1 MKKIL
6 MLFSLFL
13 ITASLVMSQTV
24 AISGTVTGSEDGMEL
39 PGVFVTVK
47 GTTIGAITGTDG
59 KFIVQAPATATTLV
73 FSFLGYVTQEVVI
86 NNRTRIDMVLKQDMF
101 NVDEVVVVAY
111 GTQQKRDV
119 AGAISSVKGSDIAM
133 MPVQSFDQALQGKAA
148 GVTITMPN
156 GVLNNPPVIRV
167 RGFNSITGSSS
178 PLVVVDGVPI
188 FTGDVSGTNT
198 SANALADINPSDIE
212 SMEILKDAS
221 ATAIYGSR
229 AANGVIIITT
239 KRGSAGKTKVTYDG
253 YIGFTQPYRLFDV
266 MNAEQ
271 YITHKN
277 LARANNPGSGLAFD
291 FFIPDDVNGD
301 PIDTKWSD
309 YVYRTGFQH
318 NHALTISGATG
329 NTSYFL
335 SLGFTN
341 QEGMI
346 QKNSFDRKNIRL
358 NVDHKLNKWVSLGA
372 NFSYINSLG
381 KAPNTGSLA
390 GAAFSTAGAGRL
402 AFVLPPNLAPYNND
416 GSYNINGSAIGSL
429 GQPVGN
435 YGYYNPVPIFELN
448 KFSTETDRILAT
460 LSATITPFKGL
471 ALKTVYGIDNLSVED
486 NVFQTG
492 ITGDSYAS
500 NGYAYN
506 RFYRPTRWTWTNT
519 ANYTT
524 TIADKFNVGL
534 LFGSEQQYT
543 KSVNWN
549 ASKTDYNDPF
559 FEVYQGAWVTAGMG
573 GGARSENFFQSLFG
587 RVNFDFDKKYY
598 FELSVRR
605 DGFSGLAEGNKF
617 GTFGGA
623 SLMWNISK
631 EPFVAGIDDI
641 LSDMRL
647 KASYGRVGNMSGI
660 GSYASLYLYSSGVY
674 GAAPTFTFS
683 QAGNPNLKW
692 EASDKYDVGFSF
704 GVLNDRIQADLN
716 WYYNDVNDLILDV
729 PQAPS
734 QGIPGNTVPANIGS
748 MFNTGFELTLTT
760 YNISKPNFTWTT
772 NFNFSTLKNEVTA
785 LAPGVDQLLG
795 YTSALELTN
804 RTVVGLPIGNIW
816 AVETRGVDPATGRR
830 VFVNKAGK
838 EVLYSHENAS
848 KWTYRDGTGVAPV
861 ISLATD
867 GKAVGSPLPKFYGGL
882 DNNITFRGFDFN
894 LGLTYALGF
903 YVYNGSKAGLRD
915 QRWWNNSVEVY
926 ETAWK
931 QSGDVTNIPK
941 PVFNDNVSN
950 GSAMPIT
957 ENVEKGDYLKVRT
970 ISAGYAF
977 KNIPGNTGIE
987 KVRVYAQIFNA
998 FVITKYTGSDP
1009 EVSSNGDTNL
1019 APGIDRNSAPQA
1031 RTYTFGLNLSF

>member
-6 MLFSLFL
+6 MLFTLFL
-13 ITASLVMSQTV
+13 ITASLVMAQTV
-24 AISGTVTGSEDGMEL
+24 AITGTVTGSEDGLEL

-47 GTTIGAITGTDG
+47 GTTIGAITGPDG
-59 KFIVQAPATATTLV
+59 KFTVQAPATANTLV
-73 FSFLGYVTQEVVI
+73 FSFLGYVTQEVAI
-86 NNRTRIDMVLKQDMF
+86 DNRTRIDMVLKQDMF

-188 FTGDVSGTNT
+188 FTGNVSGTNA
-198 SANALADINPSDIE
+198 SSNALADVNPSDIE

-239 KRGSAGKTKVTYDG
+239 KRGAAGKTKVSYDA
-253 YIGFTQPYRLFDV
+253 YVGFTQPYRLFDV
-266 MNAEQ
+266 MNSEQ
-271 YITHKN
+271 YVEHKN
-277 LARANNPGSGLAFD
+277 RAWANNPAALPFA
-291 FFIPDDVNGD
+291 FFIPDDANGD
-301 PIDTKWSD
+301 PIDTKWAD

-329 NTSYFL
+329 STSYFL
-335 SLGFTN
+335 SIGYTN

-346 QKNSFDRKNIRL
+346 QQNSFDRKNVRL

-390 GAAFSTAGAGRL
+390 GQAFSTAGAGRL
-402 AFVLPPNLAPYNND
+402 AFVLPPNLAPYKND
-416 GSYNINGSAIGSL
+416 GTYNINGSAIGSL

-448 KFSTETDRILAT
+448 QASTQTDRILAT
-460 LSATITPFKGL
+460 LNLTITPFKGL
-471 ALKTVYGIDNLSVED
+471 SLKSVYGIDNLSVED

-500 NGYAYN
+500 NGYVWN
-506 RFYRPTRWTWTNT
+506 QFYRPTRWTWTNT
-519 ANYTT
+519 ANYSA
-524 TIADKFNVGL
+524 TISEKFNFGL

-543 KSVNWN
+543 KSLSWTGT
-549 ASKTDYNDPF
+549 KTNYTDPF
-559 FEVYQGAWVTAGMG
+559 FDVYQGSWVTAGMG
-573 GGARSENFFQSLFG
+573 GGGRSENFFQSLFG

-623 SLMWNISK
+623 SLMWNISR

-641 LSDMRL
+641 ISDMRL

-660 GSYASLYLYSSGVY
+660 GSYASLFLYSSGVY
-674 GAAPTFTFS
+674 GAAPTWTFS
-683 QAGNPNLKW
+683 QAGNPDLKW
-692 EASDKYDVGFSF
+692 EASDKYDIGFSF

-716 WYYNDVNDLILDV
+716 WYYNDVNDLILNV

-734 QGIPGNTVPANIGS
+734 KGIPGNTVPANIGS
-748 MFNTGFELTLTT
+748 MYNTGFEFTLTT
-760 YNISKPNFTWTT
+760 YNISKPNFTWNT

-785 LAPGVDQLLG
+785 LAPGVDNLLG
-795 YTSALELTN
+795 YTSSLELTN

-816 AVETRGVDPATGRR
+816 AVETRGVDPTTGRR

-848 KWTYRDGTGVAPV
+848 KWTYRDGSGVAPV

-882 DNNITFRGFDFN
+882 DNNLTYRGFDLN

-926 ETAWK
+926 ETAWREA
-931 QSGDVTNIPK
+931 GDITNIPK

-987 KVRVYAQIFNA
+987 KVRFYAQIFNA

-1009 EVSSNGDTNL
+1009 EVSTNGDTNL
-1019 APGIDRNSAPQA
+1019 SPGIDRNSAPQA
-1031 RTYTFGLNLSF
+1031 RTYTLGINVSF

>member
-13 ITASLVMSQTV
+13 ITASLVMAQTV
-24 AISGTVTGSEDGMEL
+24 AITGTVTGSEDGLEL

-47 GTTIGAITGTDG
+47 GTTIGAITGPDG
-59 KFIVQAPATATTLV
+59 KFAVQAPANATTLV
-73 FSFLGYVTQEVVI
+73 FSFLGYVTQEVTI
-86 NNRTRIDMVLKQDMF
+86 ANRTRIDMVLKQDMF
-101 NVDEVVVVAY
+101 NVEEVVVVAY

-178 PLVVVDGVPI
+178 PLIVVDGVPI
-188 FTGDVSGTNT
+188 FTGNVSGTNA
-198 SANALADINPSDIE
+198 SSNALADVNPSDIE

-239 KRGSAGKTKVTYDG
+239 KRGAAGKTKVSYDA

-266 MNAEQ
+266 MNSEQ
-271 YITHKN
+271 YVEHKN
-277 LARANNPGSGLAFD
+277 IAWANNPAALGFA
-291 FFIPDDVNGD
+291 FFIPDDANGD

-335 SLGFTN
+335 SIGYTN

-346 QKNSFDRKNIRL
+346 QKNSFNRKNVRL
-358 NVDHKLNKWVSLGA
+358 NLDHKLNKWVSLGA
-372 NFSYINSLG
+372 NFSYINSMG
-381 KAPNTGSLA
+381 RAPNTGSLA
-390 GAAFSTAGAGRL
+390 GQAFSTAGAGRL
-402 AFVLPPNLAPYNND
+402 AFVLPPNLAPYKND
-416 GSYNINGSAIGSL
+416 GTYNINGSAIGSL

-448 KFSTETDRILAT
+448 QASTQTDRILAT
-460 LSATITPFKGL
+460 LNVTVTPFKGL
-471 ALKTVYGIDNLSVED
+471 ALKSVYGIDNLSVED

-500 NGYAYN
+500 NGYVWN
-506 RFYRPTRWTWTNT
+506 QFYRPTRWTWTNT
-519 ANYTT
+519 ANYSA
-524 TIADKFNVGL
+524 TIAEKFNFGL

-543 KSVNWN
+543 KSVSWTGT
-549 ASKTDYNDPF
+549 KTNYTDPF
-559 FEVYQGAWVTAGMG
+559 FDVYQGSWVTAGMG
-573 GGARSENFFQSLFG
+573 GGGRSENFFQSLFG

-623 SLMWNISK
+623 SVMWNISR

-660 GSYASLYLYSSGVY
+660 SSYASLFLYSSGVY
-674 GAAPTFTFS
+674 GAAPTWTFS
-683 QAGNPNLKW
+683 QAGNPDLKW
-692 EASDKYDVGFSF
+692 EASDKYDIGFSF
-704 GVLNDRIQADLN
+704 GILNDRVQADLN
-716 WYYNDVNDLILDV
+716 WYYNDVNDLILNV

-734 QGIPGNTVPANIGS
+734 KGIPGNTVPANIGS
-748 MFNTGFELTLTT
+748 MYNTGFEFTLTT
-760 YNISKPNFTWTT
+760 YNISKPNFTWNT
-772 NFNFSTLKNEVTA
+772 NFNFSTLKNEVTE
-785 LAPGVDQLLG
+785 LAPGVTSLLG
-795 YTSALELTN
+795 YTSSLELTN

-816 AVETRGVDPATGRR
+816 AVETRGVDPTTGRR
-830 VFVNKAGK
+830 VFVNSAGK

-882 DNNITFRGFDFN
+882 ENNVTFRGFDFN

-915 QRWWNNSVEVY
+915 QRWWNNSVEVF

-931 QSGDVTNIPK
+931 QSGDITNIPK

-987 KVRVYAQIFNA
+987 KVRFYAQIFNA
-998 FVITKYTGSDP
+998 FVVTKYTGSDP
-1009 EVSSNGDTNL
+1009 EVSTNGDTNL
-1019 APGIDRNSAPQA
+1019 SPGIDRNSAPQA
-1031 RTYTFGLNLSF
+1031 RTYTFGINVSF